1 MDLARVE
8 IMKNRFAAMVEEAV
22 TLAYRTAHTTL
33 VKQTQDFGVCLAR
46 PNGERFASPMSA
58 GAGGSGGGTIAGMT
72 RHLEDYAPG
81 DVVVTNDPFN
91 TDGLVT
97 HQMDINLAQP
107 IFYKHE
113 LVAFSWA
120 FVHATDIG
128 GAVPGSVAPDLSECF
143 QEGFRIRPTWLIRK
157 GVMNQDIVNIMKDN
171 SRMGDALWG
180 DLEAMMAAMRLME
193 QRVVEL
199 CEKVGAD
206 AFRQGIDDVMDYSE
220 AKARSVIAGLH
231 DGVYEFSDYL
241 DGQGTDY
248 AVHIHCKLSIEGDQ
262 AHVDFAGS
270 SPQVNAALNFPL
282 ASPIGMVCSALTNY
296 IMTKEPSVPRNNG
309 ICRPIRASAPS
320 GTVMNAEFP
329 AAMGNRWMTV
339 MRCYDALMG
348 CLNQAVPEGIAA
360 CGAGQAGIIAA
371 SWPDPRTGRSKV
383 AVVEPF
389 CGGSGG
395 RMCTDGVDGIDTMLG
410 FLKSTPVEHVE
421 AETPLLVRH
430 HALVPDSFGHGR
442 YRGGASISIELECV
456 SAQAAV
462 TVRGLERFKFQPWG
476 ARGGSPGRNGETWFI
491 KAGGGEK
498 VSLGRFGLLP
508 MSSGDV
514 LRMVS
519 PSGGGFGD
527 PLVRSPEMVAH
538 DVREQLLSESEAR
551 RSYGVVIRD
560 GEVDAAAT
568 TRARAE
574 MKTKLADINHGKLR
588 LDYEARWPTE
598 TNVAFS
604 DAILQAPPGL
614 RTAIQREVRT
624 ALSKS
629 PCKIDPAMV
638 REMVAAS
645 VHRMQ
650 VPNEG

>member
-46 PNGERFASPMSA
+46 PNGERFASPMAA

-72 RHLEDYAPG
+72 RHFEDYAPG

-97 HQMDINLAQP
+97 HQMDVNLAQP
-107 IFYKHE
+107 IFYKGE

-199 CEKVGAD
+199 CDKVGAD

-220 AKARSVIAGLH
+220 AKARSVIAGLN

-241 DGQGTDY
+241 DGQGTDD

-262 AHVDFAGS
+262 ARLDFAGS
-270 SPQVNAALNFPL
+270 SPQVNAALNFPH
-282 ASPIGMVCSALTNY
+282 ANPIGMVCSALTNY

-309 ICRPIRASAPS
+309 ICRPIRASVPS

-371 SWPDPRTGRSKV
+371 SWPDPHTGRSKV

-421 AETPLLVRH
+421 AETPFLVRH
-430 HALVPDSFGHGR
+430 HSLVPDSFGHGQ

-456 SAQAAV
+456 TTQAAV

-491 KAGGGEK
+491 KAGGSEN

-527 PLVRSPEMVAH
+527 PLVRSPERVAH

-568 TRARAE
+568 ARVRTE
-574 MKTKLADINHGKLR
+574 LKTKLADVNHGKLR
-588 LDYEARWPTE
+588 LDYEARWPIE
-598 TNVAFS
+598 ASVAFS

-614 RTAIQREVRT
+614 RTAIQREVR
-624 ALSKS
+624 ASFS
-629 PCKIDPAMV
+629 QSSDKIDPVIV
-638 REMVAAS
+638 RERVAAS
-645 VHRMQ
+645 VRRMQ
-650 VPNEG
+650 VSDEG